1 MRDLVRRFWKDHSW
15 FVPVA
20 IWTTIVGAL
29 VATGA
34 MTVLK
39 ATEEIIIFHLQNG
52 GF

>member
-1 MRDLVRRFWKDHSW
+1 MRDLLRRFWKEHSW

-20 IWTTIVGAL
+20 VVTAIAGAL

-34 MTVLK
+34 MAVLK
-39 ATEEIIIFHLQNG
+39 AAEDVIIFHLQSG

>member
-1 MRDLVRRFWKDHSW
+1 MRDLLRRFWEENSW
-15 FVPVA
+15 FLPVA
-20 IWTTIVGAL
+20 IWTALVGAL

-39 ATEEIIIFHLQNG
+39 AAEEIIIFHLQNG